1 MTVGDDGDST
11 VGDDG
16 DSALGDYG
24 DSTLGDDGD
33 ASNRE
38 AVEAVIQSQADWP

>member
-1 MTVGDDGDST
+1 MTLRVGVGDDGDST

-16 DSALGDYG
+16 DASA
-24 DSTLGDDGD
+24 GDDGD
-33 ASNRE
+33 APNRE